1 MTTGALIFAFD
12 NENTRYL
19 DLAAWSAERV
29 RRHLKIPVAVVT
41 NCPERADPAFDYVIH
56 TDSGDANSKTF
67 DDYGNQASWHNT
79 RRTDAYALT
88 PFEQT
93 LVLDADFVVNSN
105 VLAGYFDQPA
115 DFLCYKNA
123 FSVGQV
129 NNDSLTGY
137 NTFGTHRFPMWWAT
151 VMLFRKSNTAAYIF
165 DCMNMIRQNW
175 KHYIDLYGIQSPMY
189 RNDFALSIALG
200 IVSGHTL
207 NVDTFGIP
215 MPTVLP
221 TQRLKQTD
229 ADTWPDMWYFEWEDC
244 GRNRSSMIAGLDFH
258 AMCKRD
264 LGEIVE
270 AHRRARLCDTGS

>member
-19 DLAAWSAERV
+19 DLAAWSAERIH
-29 RRHLKIPVAVVT
+29 RHLNIPVAVVT
-41 NCPERADPAFDYVIH
+41 NRPIQADDNFDYVIH
-56 TDSGDANSKTF
+56 TDSGDANRKLF
-67 DDYGNQASWHNT
+67 DDYNNQASWHNT

-88 PFEQT
+88 PFDQT
-93 LVLDADFVVNSN
+93 LVLDADFVINSDA
-105 VLAGYFDQPA
+105 LTAYFDSPA
-115 DFLCYKNA
+115 DFLCYKDA
-123 FSVGQV
+123 FSVNQSD
-129 NNDSLTGY
+129 NEFLDEY
-137 NTFGTHRFPMWWAT
+137 NTFGSHRFPMWWAT

-175 KHYIDLYGIQSPMY
+175 KHYIDLYGIQSSMY

-207 NVDTFGIP
+207 KVDTFNGALA
-215 MPTVLP
+215 TVLP
-221 TQRLKQTD
+221 TQHIQQLTD
-229 ADTWPDMWYFEWEDC
+229 TMWQFNWKSN
-244 GRNRSSMIAGLDFH
+244 GRQHNVALAGLDFH
-258 AMCKRD
+258 AMCKKD